1 MATRKEA
8 KYMPRK
14 FKHISKDKRDTIQSM
29 IVSAYKLKEI
39 AEAIR
44 LDPTSVSK
52 EIKRN
57 RTKLTPK
64 DGRDRGYKDCKRLN
78 RYPYVCNGCSHRY
91 NLCGFNKYVYKANDA
106 QRKANI
112 KLVISR
118 RGIDTTKEEFKKL
131 DSLIKAGI
139 DNGDSIYE
147 ISKNNDLGKSVS
159 TIYRYI
165 NSGFL
170 TTKPIDLPYAV
181 TYKKRK
187 KINKRYEYKENKNID
202 RSNHTYKDYL
212 TYVHTHPHEFG
223 WQLDFLGSIKS
234 DSKSIISLI
243 MPDIHFPLIDIMTN
257 PDSKKVVSFF
267 DRLEDNLGIDDFK
280 KIFPYILTDRDP
292 SFSDIEG
299 ICFSKITGEERT
311 KLFFCDPYVSNQK
324 PNIEN
329 LNKQLR
335 KHFPKKRSIDHL
347 TRADIK
353 NTNSRLLRAP
363 LHSLDGHT
371 PQEIFIEIFGND
383 NFINLIK

>member
-1 MATRKEA
+1 
-8 KYMPRK
+8 MPRK

-131 DSLIKAGI
+131 DSLIKTGI

-159 TIYRYI
+159 TVYRYI

-212 TYVHTHPHEFG
+212 TYVHAHPHEFG

>member
-1 MATRKEA
+1 
-8 KYMPRK
+8 MPRK